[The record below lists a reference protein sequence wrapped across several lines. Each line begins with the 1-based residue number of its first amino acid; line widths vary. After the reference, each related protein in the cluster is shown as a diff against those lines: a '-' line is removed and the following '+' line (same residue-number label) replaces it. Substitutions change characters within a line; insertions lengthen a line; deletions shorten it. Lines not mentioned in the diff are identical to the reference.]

1 MLAGPT
7 SAIGL
12 GVFNPIVKAYVL
24 AGTCILVACVGRGP
38 KTPEAA
44 FDSLAQGVA
53 NGSAETVFDALD
65 QNTRW
70 SWMTVQRCH
79 REAFDAV
86 LSNFPEGQ
94 DKEQKLRYL
103 EAAATSET
111 AADIFAAKLGTQ
123 AIAELKGRLPSPRP
137 LFTVAADQATAP
149 SVTGPP
155 LVFARIEG
163 RWGFAGFAA
172 ESDEQKR
179 RAVADLEM
187 IKTSATDYE
196 RARTLGKP

>member
-1 MLAGPT
+1 MVLGLA
-7 SAIGL
+7 
-12 GVFNPIVKAYVL
+12 
-24 AGTCILVACVGRGP
+24 ACGSRGP

-44 FDSLAQGVA
+44 LQRMSQAVA
-53 NGSAETVFDALD
+53 SGDAEALFDALD

-70 SWMTVQRCH
+70 SWMTIQKCH

-86 LSNFPEGQ
+86 LSNFPDGP

-103 EAAATSET
+103 EAAATAET
-111 AADIFAAKLGTQ
+111 AADIFAAKMGERALKD
-123 AIAELKGRLPSPRP
+123 LKGRLPPAGARVTIAGLDAS
-137 LFTVAADQATAP
+137 VAAV
-149 SVTGPP
+149 SGPK
-155 LVFARIEG
+155 LSFRAIEG
-163 RWGFAGFAA
+163 RWGYAGFAA
-172 ESDEQKR
+172 ESEEQKR